1 VSVGGGVDGAFS
13 VSVESES
20 AGEIHAVRISPDGT
34 RALVLRGS
42 DASAWVGVV
51 ERGASGRPLAIRAL
65 EQIPLEHGSV
75 VDASWTT
82 STGIMLVV
90 RATGEDDQLV
100 SLPLGGLPSN
110 VSLPIRVTSMSAGG
124 SSSAVVISG
133 TDAAG
138 KAQVLIRSGALWQN
152 APESLTSA
160 RYAG

>member
-1 VSVGGGVDGAFS
+1 M
-13 VSVESES
+13 
-20 AGEIHAVRISPDGT
+20 
-34 RALVLRGS
+34 
-42 DASAWVGVV
+42 
-51 ERGASGRPLAIRAL
+51 
-65 EQIPLEHGSV
+65 
-75 VDASWTT
+75 

-90 RATGEDDQLV
+90 RETGEDDQLV
-100 SLPLGGLPSN
+100 TLPLGGLPSN

-133 TDAAG
+133 TDASG